1 VINTDQP
8 CIAVLAYVVCDRP
21 KEAFM
26 GGHPFRE
33 IPCMLCSKPV
43 NLTSDLSTDENGQA
57 VHEECYAKWITS
69 SSNYPVAAIIAD

>member
-1 VINTDQP
+1 
-8 CIAVLAYVVCDRP
+8 
-21 KEAFM
+21 M

-57 VHEECYAKWITS
+57 VHEKCYAKWITS